1 MSIMNF
7 MDEHIYNLVYKLHE
21 SLVNNEAVISLNA
34 LEKRLNDSFEVYNL
48 SNEKDT
54 CLEEYLRLKDSLGE
68 KDKKT
73 ILSLKKLQEAKEKLN
88 NFPLVKEYLTSY
100 TKVRDLYMEVDNI
113 LFSDFRKDKK
123 CR

>member
-1 MSIMNF
+1 MSIINF
-7 MDEHIYNLVYKLHE
+7 MDEHIYNLAYKLYE
-21 SLVNNEAVISLNA
+21 SLVNNESVTSLNA

-48 SNEKDT
+48 SNEKDK

-73 ILSLKKLQEAKEKLN
+73 ILSLKKLQDAKEKLI